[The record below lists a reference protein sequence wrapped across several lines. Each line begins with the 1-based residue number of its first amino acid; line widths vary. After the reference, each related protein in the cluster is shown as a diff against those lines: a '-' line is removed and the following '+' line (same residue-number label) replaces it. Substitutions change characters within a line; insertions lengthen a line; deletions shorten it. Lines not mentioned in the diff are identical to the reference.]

1 MERKE
6 LPLVSATFAL
16 LACLS
21 AALGQSQDKVAAGLE
36 IWKTSG
42 CADCHGY
49 FADGNPD
56 DDDYPAG
63 ANLRTT
69 RLDTAALKR
78 TISCGRAGTGMPS
91 FDEGAY
97 RVRPCYGRALGDIP
111 DNLQPTPR
119 TLSPDEIDTVIAY
132 LQARI
137 IGRGKITYEECLA
150 YFYDSDVSR
159 CDDYK

>member
-1 MERKE
+1 MRWKQ
-6 LPLVSATFAL
+6 LPLALVTFVV
-16 LACLS
+16 LACIG
-21 AALGQSQDKVAAGLE
+21 AALAQSQDKVAAGLE
-36 IWKTSG
+36 LWKTSG
-42 CADCHGY
+42 CADCHGS

-56 DDDYPAG
+56 DDDYPTG

-69 RLDTAALKR
+69 RLDAAALKR
-78 TISCGRAGTGMPS
+78 TISCGRAGAGMPS

-97 RVRPCYGRALGDIP
+97 KVRPCYGRPLGEVP

-119 TLSPDEIDTVIAY
+119 GLSPDEIDAVIAY

-137 IGRGKITYEECLA
+137 IGRGKITYQECLA
-150 YFYDSDVSR
+150 YFADSDVSR

>member
-1 MERKE
+1 MNRAQIFV
-6 LPLVSATFAL
+6 LVSVV
-16 LACLS
+16 LS
-21 AALGQSQDKVAAGLE
+21 ALATTPFAQPANQVAAGLE
-36 IWKTSG
+36 VWKTSG
-42 CADCHGY
+42 CFDCHGY

-63 ANLRTT
+63 ADLRTT
-69 RLDTAALKR
+69 RLDAAALKL
-78 TISCGRAGTGMPS
+78 TISCGRAGTGMPA

-97 RVRPCYGRALGDIP
+97 RVRPCYGRPLGTVP

-119 TLSPDEIDTVIAY
+119 LLSPDEIDAVIAY

-137 IGRGKITYEECLA
+137 IGRGKITREECLA
-150 YFYDSDVSR
+150 YFYDSDASR